1 MSNQKAGLDYFSLYV
16 DIEQDDKIALIQAKY
31 GLEGFAAIIKLF
43 IKIYADKGYY
53 YEWNDKTSLLFAG
66 RLNMEHSKI
75 NQIVFDAIEWE
86 LFNKEK
92 FQKYQ
97 ILTSKRIQ
105 KMYLEA
111 TKRRKKVDILKP
123 FLLLNGEDVDILNEN
138 VNIIDENVYIL
149 EQSKVKESK
158 VNKSKVNNNIYTTL
172 NDKNNLEQIE
182 HTYSIDSV
190 SIIIAYLNEKANTN
204 YKPTTKKTQ
213 NLIKARFN
221 EGFTLNDFKTVIDK
235 KIKSWADTEWEKYIR
250 PETLFGT
257 KFESYLNEKITG
269 KGGTNANNRGS
280 IKRFENE
287 REYTDEE
294 QRRIEEKFYA

>member
-53 YEWNDKTSLLFAG
+53 YEWNNKTSLLFAG

-138 VNIIDENVYIL
+138 VNIIDENVDIL
-149 EQSKVKESK
+149 KQSKVKESK
-158 VNKSKVNNNIYTTL
+158 VKESKVKESKVNNITPSN
-172 NDKNNLEQIE
+172 
-182 HTYSIDSV
+182 V
-190 SIIIAYLNEKANTN
+190 
-204 YKPTTKKTQ
+204 
-213 NLIKARFN
+213 
-221 EGFTLNDFKTVIDK
+221 
-235 KIKSWADTEWEKYIR
+235 
-250 PETLFGT
+250 ETLPEVDTNKNSFPDEPIEEQ
-257 KFESYLNEKITG
+257 KPKKAEKISFDFVGEKWTG
-269 KGGTNANNRGS
+269 LKKEHFTNWLEAYPLIDIDRELVKAKEWVLGNLNKSTRKSNWRQFLNNWFSKAQTFEERKVIYAGS
-280 IKRFENE
+280 YRK
-287 REYTDEE
+287 
-294 QRRIEEKFYA
+294 

>member
-158 VNKSKVNNNIYTTL
+158 VNKSKVNNNIYTPL
-172 NDKNNLEQIE
+172 NDKNKSN
-182 HTYSIDSV
+182 HTKEV
-190 SIIIAYLNEKANTN
+190 STIITYLNEKANTN
-204 YKPTTKKTQ
+204 YKTTTKKTRD
-213 NLIKARFN
+213 LIKARFN
-221 EGFTLNDFKTVIDK
+221 EGFTMDDFKTVIDK
-235 KIKSWADTEWEKYIR
+235 KVKLWTDTEFERFIR

-257 KFESYLNEKITG
+257 KFESYLNEKIVKKG
-269 KGGTNANNRGS
+269 KGNARDKGYT
-280 IKRFENE
+280 E
-287 REYTDEE
+287 REYTKDEWREIE
-294 QRRIEEKFYA
+294 QAFCSKK